1 MAMMHGPHAI
11 DAWKNGYRS
20 NRAGVA
26 KKEVSAVPAT
36 AKVRRLR
43 QQSAARWRFPERTL
57 HVVDIE
63 NLAGTA
69 SPTLVQVSKVQG
81 LYLARLG
88 FGADD
93 QVVMAASHV
102 GLLNAALGWPHA
114 RYRVRSGRDGADKEL
129 LDVLLHEDI
138 AARFT
143 HVVIGSGDGGFGQA
157 AAILAAHGV
166 PVTVASRPDSLSAHL
181 RKVASTVVY
190 LEVPQAAAA

>member
-1 MAMMHGPHAI
+1 
-11 DAWKNGYRS
+11 
-20 NRAGVA
+20 
-26 KKEVSAVPAT
+26 VPAT
-36 AKVRRLR
+36 TKVRRLR
-43 QQSAARWRFPERTL
+43 QQSAARWRFPERTM

-69 SPTLVQVSKVQG
+69 TPTLVQVSKVQG

-93 QVVMAASHV
+93 QVVMAASHM

-114 RYRVRSGRDGADKEL
+114 RYRVRSGPDGADKEL
-129 LDVLLHEDI
+129 LDVLLYEDV

-157 AAILAAHGV
+157 AATLAARGV
-166 PVTVASRPDSLSAHL
+166 AVTVASRPDSLSAHL
-181 RKVASTVVY
+181 RRAASNVIY
-190 LEVPQAAAA
+190 LDIPQIPAT